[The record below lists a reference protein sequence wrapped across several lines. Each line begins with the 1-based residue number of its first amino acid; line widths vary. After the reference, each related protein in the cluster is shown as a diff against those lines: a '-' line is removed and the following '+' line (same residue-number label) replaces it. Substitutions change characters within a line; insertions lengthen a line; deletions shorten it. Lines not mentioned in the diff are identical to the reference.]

1 MKNTIWV
8 AILILVYCAS
18 QVCAE
23 TIIIDNRAAEYL
35 ETGIWSSS
43 TSSPGYQGSNYRSI
57 LTALSESATAVW
69 SPVFA
74 SGGTYEVSVWY
85 VQGGNRPTDAKYVI
99 NHANGSATVYIDQTT
114 SGSTWLILGSYEFLS
129 SGSNVTLSNQSSVAG
144 KAVIADAVRF
154 VRSGTTYG
162 DLYQGIWIYGW
173 GTNYGFYS
181 AADTDNTMA
190 HSRQNNINCIFP
202 EVRKV
207 GDAHYISSTEPRAS
221 NIDPAYTDPLA
232 DVIAKAHDT
241 SGGKQY
247 IEVHAW
253 VVPYR
258 VWSGGGAKP
267 AGHVL
272 LEHPEWAG
280 QTYDGTVSGEYL
292 DPGVPGAQDYIK
304 DVISEIVQN
313 YDVDGIHWDY
323 FRYPEGG
330 NWGYNPVALA
340 RFNALYGK
348 SGRPLP
354 NDPDFC
360 EFRRTQIEQVSRKT
374 YAAVKAI
381 RWNCKLSAALITWL
395 PSPPGG
401 DFTQT
406 RAYYEVYQDWP
417 AMISEG
423 SMDFLC
429 PMNYMRE
436 HVEAQ
441 KAGYRGWTDFTAS
454 ARAGRH
460 AIIGPGVY
468 LNYIHNSVTQML
480 YAIDTPGIVGL
491 NPYRYLDTS
500 ADSGEN
506 DFWYTVK
513 ADVYNQRRNVP
524 DAPWL
529 SSPSQGILRGTVT
542 TDGSTPIDGTTV
554 TLSLGA
560 SGTIKTDGSGFYAF
574 LKLDPGAGFTAT
586 AKAEGYS
593 DQAKSFDIE
602 AGVVTTLD
610 FNMSSTATPTPTS
623 TSTPTP
629 TPTSTPTLTPTPT
642 MTPTSSPT
650 QTPTP
655 TSTPTSIPSP
665 TPSPTPTESP
675 SPTPSP
681 TPTLTPS
688 PTPTLTPTPTPYPD
702 TPTPTPTPISGFTL
716 Y

>member
-1 MKNTIWV
+1 M
-8 AILILVYCAS
+8 ASLIN
-18 QVCAE
+18 AE
-23 TIIIDNRAAEYL
+23 TIIIDNNSGDFSV
-35 ETGIWSSS
+35 TGSWST
-43 TSSPGYQGSNYRSI
+43 TSASPGYQATNYRYIS
-57 LTALSESATAVW
+57 TALSVSATARW

-74 SGGTYEVSVWY
+74 SEGTYEVSVWY
-85 VQGGNRPTDAKYVI
+85 VQGGDRPTDAKYVI
-99 NHANGSATVYIDQTT
+99 NHKNGTSTVYVDQTT
-114 SGSTWLILGSYEFLS
+114 SGSTWLVLGIYEFLS
-129 SGSNVTLSNQSSVAG
+129 TGGSVTLSNLSSVAD

-154 VRSGTTYG
+154 VRNGTAYG
-162 DLYQGIWIYGW
+162 DLYQGMWIYGW
-173 GTNYGFYS
+173 NTNYGFYS
-181 AADTDNTMA
+181 AADTDSMLA
-190 HSRQNNINCIFP
+190 HARQNNINCIFP

-207 GDAHYISSTEPRAS
+207 GDAHYISATEPRAS
-221 NIDPAYTDPLA
+221 NIDPSYTDPLA

-253 VVPYR
+253 IVPYR
-258 VWSGGGAKP
+258 VWSGGGSKP

-280 QTYDGTVSGEYL
+280 RTYEGTISGEYL
-292 DPGVPGAQDYIK
+292 DPGHPGAQDYIV
-304 DVISEIVQN
+304 DVIREIVEN

-323 FRYPEGG
+323 FRYPESGD
-330 NWGYNPVALA
+330 WGYNPTAVA

-348 SGRPLP
+348 VDKPDP

-360 EFRRTQIEQVSRKT
+360 EFRRHQIEQVSRKA
-374 YAAVKAI
+374 YAAVKAV

-406 RAYYEVYQDWP
+406 RAYYDTYQDWP
-417 AMISEG
+417 AMMSEG
-423 SMDFLC
+423 SLDLLC

-436 HVEAQ
+436 HDSAQ

-468 LNYIHNSVTQML
+468 LNYIHNTITQML

-491 NPYRYLDTS
+491 NPYRYLATS

-529 SSPSQGILRGTVT
+529 SSPTQGILRGTVT
-542 TDGSTPIDGTTV
+542 SNGTDPIEGATV
-554 TLSLGA
+554 TLSGGA
-560 SGTIKTDGSGFYAF
+560 AGSIATDGSGFYAF
-574 LKLDPGAGFTAT
+574 LKLDPGTEFTAT
-586 AKAEGYS
+586 ASAPTYS
-593 DQAKSFDIE
+593 DKSKSFDIQ

-610 FNMSSTATPTPTS
+610 FDMSE
-623 TSTPTP
+623 TPTP
-629 TPTSTPTLTPTPT
+629 TPTAT
-642 MTPTSSPT
+642 
-650 QTPTP
+650 
-655 TSTPTSIPSP
+655 PSP
-665 TPSPTPTESP
+665 TPSPTATATS
-675 SPTPSP
+675 
-681 TPTLTPS
+681 TPS
-688 PTPTLTPTPTPYPD
+688 PTPTLTPTPIPTPTPTLSPTPTPTATPSPSPSPTPTPSPTATATSTPTPTLSSTPTPTPTPWPD
-702 TPTPTPTPISGFTL
+702 TPTPTPSPTPEPISAFTL